1 MSNRESI
8 HALTEFPA
16 RGPSA
21 ALLTPP
27 LRTFMNGEI
36 SRMAKVASQVMHHG
50 CVEK

>member
-16 RGPSA
+16 GGPSA

-27 LRTFMNGEI
+27 PRTIMNGET
-36 SRMAKVASQVMHHG
+36 SRMAEVLSQVMHHG